1 MSDPLSGRD
10 SWLSRVRRD
19 LRSLGDPVAL
29 VEVTEVESAFR
40 VKWTFA
46 GAEREADFD
55 YCPGRGVT
63 VKQNGCVR
71 SYDAFLAG
79 EDLADLRSV
88 ARAIR
93 RSSGLPTVVD
103 TRAEAGDSRSPETR
117 SAVGL
122 VTDLLEHPP
131 GTATRLILLTGDSGS
146 GKTSVLRSLVERY
159 AERYLRGETEKLL
172 LPVNARGRSHGR
184 LRESFIV
191 ALDDL
196 GVSLPY
202 HSLAVLARRGLLVP
216 VITGFDELLGMNG
229 YDDGFTSLADFLDQ
243 LDGRGFVL
251 GSARTTFAEAEFA
264 ARAEELSQRQTA
276 RWALAPLRIREW
288 SDAERVRFLD
298 RWSESR
304 ALSPGRREV
313 VERGLSQVF
322 SGRRAALAGKP
333 LFFTRV
339 ADLLRERRPGFEA
352 GEDLLDSLVNAV
364 LEREAEEKLLDR
376 YGCPIL
382 RKDQMDTLL
391 QALAQEM
398 WNQETR
404 ELGVRSVRE
413 VAAEVAGALDL
424 PEEVLPIPVERL
436 PSLAFLTAGKGN
448 ANGNSYANGYGS
460 AYGNGN
466 GQRLAFEHELFF
478 FHFLAESIV
487 GRFRSADP
495 ELGVL
500 LSRSAMPRELAAN
513 IARGLLRRTVP
524 GVTPEVASGVGEAA
538 GEPLQPLLDR
548 LYRAG
553 RLHWRRTHQIRENA
567 GALAAALFRQVAGAD
582 SGERGER
589 RISSARMRGLVFPG
603 GELDGLVFDR
613 CRFEEVTLR
622 RTDLA
627 KTRFLRCVATDLVL
641 EEPSVD
647 PGFTRL
653 EIAGLELRR
662 ISGVSVAGS
671 AGPTWDPVAVAGTL
685 QRCGAPIPALPPRE
699 SPVEPEVVE
708 WMEALLRAYRRRN
721 PVCVQDEALRDLFG
735 HPRGEEL
742 RERLLFH
749 GIVSSECRS
758 TDGERREFLRRRFPP
773 DRVMAGVGDGMVE
786 VEPPIRAFWDFFRK
800 PA

>member
-1 MSDPLSGRD
+1 MSEPLSGRD

-29 VEVTEVESAFR
+29 VEMTEVESAFR

-46 GAEREADFD
+46 GEEREADFD

-93 RSSGLPTVVD
+93 RSSGLPVFAD
-103 TRAEAGDSRSPETR
+103 PRAESGDSRFPETR

-122 VTDLLEHPP
+122 VTDLLENPP
-131 GTATRLILLTGDSGS
+131 GAATRLILLTGDSGS

-159 AERYLRGETEKLL
+159 AERYLRGETERLL

-196 GVSLPY
+196 GVSLSY

-216 VITGFDELLGMNG
+216 VITGFDELLGRNG

-243 LDGRGFVL
+243 LDGRGFFL

-276 RWALAPLRIREW
+276 RWTLAPVRIREW
-288 SDAERVRFLD
+288 SDAERSRFLD

-313 VERGLSQVF
+313 VEEGLSQVF

-333 LFFTRV
+333 LFFTRI
-339 ADLLRERRPGFEA
+339 ADLLRERSGFDG

-376 YGCPIL
+376 QGCPIL
-382 RKDQMDTLL
+382 RKEQLGSLL

-404 ELGVRSVRE
+404 ELGARSARE
-413 VAAEVAGALDL
+413 VAAEVAEALDL
-424 PEEVLPIPVERL
+424 PEEFLPIPVERL

-448 ANGNSYANGYGS
+448 ANGNSYANGFGS
-460 AYGNGN
+460 VSGNRN

-495 ELGVL
+495 ELGVI
-500 LSRSAMPRELAAN
+500 LSRSAMPRELAGR
-513 IARGLLRRTVP
+513 IARGLLRGTVP
-524 GVTPEVASGVGEAA
+524 GGAPEVAPRVGEEV
-538 GEPLQPLLDR
+538 GEEVGEDLQTILDR

-553 RLHWRRTHQIRENA
+553 RLHWRRTHQVRENA
-567 GALAAALFRQVAGAD
+567 GALAAALFRQIAGAD
-582 SGERGER
+582 SGER
-589 RISSARMRGLVFPG
+589 RISRARMRGLVFPG

-622 RTDLA
+622 RTDLT
-627 KTRFLRCVATDLVL
+627 KTRFLRCVATDLAL

-685 QRCGAPIPALPPRE
+685 QRCGAPIPVLPPRQ
-699 SPVEPEVVE
+699 SPVDPEVVE
-708 WMEALLRAYRRRN
+708 WMEALLRAYRRAN
-721 PVCVQDEALRDLFG
+721 PVCVRDETLRDLFG
-735 HPRGEEL
+735 HPRWKEL
-742 RERLLFH
+742 RAKLLFH
-749 GIVSSECRS
+749 GILSSES
-758 TDGERREFLRRRFPP
+758 HPAGGEPAEFLRRRFPP

-786 VEPPIRAFWDFFRK
+786 VEPPVRAFWDSFRK